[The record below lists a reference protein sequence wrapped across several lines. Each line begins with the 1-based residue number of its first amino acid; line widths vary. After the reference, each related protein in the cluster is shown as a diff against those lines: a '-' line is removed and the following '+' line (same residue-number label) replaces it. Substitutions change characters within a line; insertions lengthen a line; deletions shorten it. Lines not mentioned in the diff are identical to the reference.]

1 MGCIEAVLSERE
13 PEKQTM
19 NCFIFR
25 QITLQLESDKL
36 FLSRDLA
43 LHLHDSHTLEERKD
57 FKKVQFFLHRGW
69 KVQT

>member
-1 MGCIEAVLSERE
+1 
-13 PEKQTM
+13 M

-36 FLSRDLA
+36 FLTIDLG
-43 LHLHDSHTLEERKD
+43 LHLHDSQTLEERKD